1 MDEALTRHCVSLCD
15 CDSFVCW
22 KGGRAPLSYAAKAG
36 HVEVVVKLVE
46 LKADVN
52 HVDQVFLISMC
63 AS

>member
-1 MDEALTRHCVSLCD
+1 M
-15 CDSFVCW
+15 CW

-52 HVDQVFLISMC
+52 HVDQVEIACDHMGSCEMIHDHVKRYDEII
-63 AS
+63 